1 MKVTLH
7 FNLPEEKSEYVL
19 VNKSS
24 DMYCILWNFDQW
36 LRSEIKYGS
45 DKFTP
50 DERDVLDKVRKK
62 LYEIF
67 DDYNFRWDDYNFRRS
82 E

>member
-1 MKVTLH
+1 MEAILK
-7 FNLPEEKSEYVL
+7 FELPDEQSEYDL
-19 VNKSS
+19 VNKAD
-24 DMYCILWNFDQW
+24 DMYSLLWGFDQW
-36 LRSEIKYGS
+36 LWSEIKYGS
-45 DKFTP
+45 DKFTS
-50 DERDVLDKVRKK
+50 DERDVLDKVREK

>member
-1 MKVTLH
+1 MEAILK
-7 FNLPEEKSEYVL
+7 FELPDEQSEYDL
-19 VNKSS
+19 VNKAS
-24 DMYCILWNFDQW
+24 DMYSLLWDFDQW

-45 DKFTP
+45 DKFTS
-50 DERDVLDKVRKK
+50 DERDVLDKVREK

-67 DDYNFRWDDYNFRRS
+67 DDYNFRWS

>member
-1 MKVTLH
+1 MEAILK
-7 FNLPEEKSEYVL
+7 FELPDEQSEYDL
-19 VNKSS
+19 VNKAS
-24 DMYCILWNFDQW
+24 DMYSLLWDFDQW

-45 DKFTP
+45 DKFTS

-67 DDYNFRWDDYNFRRS
+67 DDYNFRWS

>member
-7 FNLPEEKSEYVL
+7 FNLPEEKSEYDL
-19 VNKSS
+19 VNKAS
-24 DMYCILWNFDQW
+24 DMYSLLWNFDQW

-45 DKFTP
+45 ANFTS
-50 DERDVLDKVRKK
+50 DERDVLDRVREK
-62 LYEIF
+62 LYETF
-67 DDYNFRWDDYNFRRS
+67 DDYNFRWS